1 MVKRS
6 SFSREKEI
14 FKVTLWGSL
23 VNFLLLAF
31 KFVSG
36 FLGHSSA
43 MIADAVHSLS
53 DFITDIVVIAFV
65 KVSGKPQ
72 DECHDYG
79 HGKYE
84 TLATAIVGLVLCAVG
99 IGLLVNSVETIVAFF
114 KGDIL
119 EKPGMIAL
127 LAALISNLSKEVL
140 FRDTIMKGKA
150 IGSQAV
156 IANAWHHRSDAL
168 SSIGTLAGIG
178 GAMFLGEK
186 WRVLDP
192 IAAFVVSIFIMKVS
206 IDLLKPCIDELLEKS
221 LPKEVEDRI
230 IEIILSHPEAKSPHH
245 LRTRNLGNKIA
256 IEFHVRVNPEMTIRD
271 GHEVTKHIEKSL
283 KDEFGDDTHIG
294 IHIEPIK

>member
-1 MVKRS
+1 MVKWS
-6 SFSREKEI
+6 SFPREKEI

-127 LAALISNLSKEVL
+127 LAALISILSKEVL
-140 FRDTIMKGKA
+140 FRYTIMKGKA

-206 IDLLKPCIDELLEKS
+206 IDLLKPCIDELLEKYGIRLKNKNGYDYVYAANMCKADFLGDS
-221 LPKEVEDRI
+221 VPDE
-230 IEIILSHPEAKSPHH
+230 HH
-245 LRTRNLGNKIA
+245 LAKYIRN
-256 IEFHVRVNPEMTIRD
+256 VVDDVD
-271 GHEVTKHIEKSL
+271 GYDGIV
-283 KDEFGDDTHIG
+283 FNRWFADTAKKG
-294 IHIEPIK
+294 IIIDWYDVV